1 MKNKKL
7 LVAVGLIAAVLVMNF
22 FMEKD
27 QQTTAEKKVA
37 QDIPTVGVLQFVS
50 HPALDTIYQGVQDG
64 LKEKGYDV
72 SKKQVKITFQNGQA
86 DQSKLSTMSQ
96 QLIDQKPDVLV
107 GIATPAAQSLAN
119 LTTEIPIV
127 LGAVTDPVAAGLVK
141 DNQKPG
147 GNITGVSDQ
156 APLKSQFELAK
167 KILPKVKTVA
177 ILHSSVE
184 DNATVQAKSA
194 EREAKKL
201 GYEVKLYPIPSEN
214 EISQTIQ
221 SMNGKV
227 DFIYVPTDNTMA
239 NAMQTIVEAAN
250 NIKVPVIPAVDT
262 MVVDGGLATI
272 SIDQYQLGVESGKM
286 AADIIDGKSKPADT
300 PIFIFDNG
308 KMVANKK
315 QLAFFNIELPEEM
328 QKEVTYV
335 DEGDAK

>member
-22 FMEKD
+22 FMEKN

-72 SKKQVKITFQNGQA
+72 SKKQVKIAFQNGQA

-167 KILPKVKTVA
+167 KILPKAKTVA

-194 EREAKKL
+194 EQEAKKL

-315 QLAFFNIELPEEM
+315 QLAFFNIELPEEI